1 MHALLATTVKTELV
15 GKRQQGQPV
24 GTSSSL
30 SQKPLAVVD
39 QSDENPDAVDRI
51 AKITGLITGSCGWL
65 NDKSGVRRTERS
77 R

>member
-1 MHALLATTVKTELV
+1 MHAALAITVKTELV
-15 GKRQQGQPV
+15 GKRQQRQSV
-24 GTSSSL
+24 GISSPL

-39 QSDENPDAVDRI
+39 QSDENPGAVDRI
-51 AKITGLITGSCGWL
+51 AKTTGLITGSCGWL